1 MTVVEA
7 LPEILMSVQHCRN
20 NEQALDQLL
29 KDSGIEFIT
38 QACVTVIDERGL
50 AYQRDGQDH
59 RIDADTVVVA
69 AGYSPNDDLYRELAG
84 RVDVSLIGDAA
95 NPDSILAAVHQ
106 GFHVARS
113 L

>member
-1 MTVVEA
+1 MIEPDPSATRRVVFQYFVPVHVEVEDG
-7 LPEILMSVQHCRN
+7 LVV
-20 NEQALDQLL
+20 
-29 KDSGIEFIT
+29 
-38 QACVTVIDERGL
+38 CVTVIDERGL

>member
-1 MTVVEA
+1 MQIAVDG
-7 LPEILMSVQHCRN
+7 
-20 NEQALDQLL
+20 ALDINGVSAGPGHMAAEEKLY
-29 KDSGIEFIT
+29 
-38 QACVTVIDERGL
+38 R
-50 AYQRDGQDH
+50 AYH
-59 RIDADTVVVA
+59 WL
-69 AGYSPNDDLYRELAG
+69 NRELAG